1 MRQQELR
8 QLDRELRAYL
18 EAMFAGVGRTERRRA
33 LAWYVTGLLLEGA
46 RKSIQPM
53 AARLVDEAAEIEAM
67 RQRLQQAITG
77 SAWADEAV
85 RRRVARHLDRE
96 LPGVE
101 GLIVD
106 DTGVPKKGTHSVGV
120 ARQYSG
126 TLGRTDNCQV
136 VVSLHVAGEAGSG
149 GIAMRLYLP
158 EAWAGDRARRRQA
171 GVPDDIPFLRTWE
184 IALAQLDEA
193 RAWGVRR
200 HVVLADSAYGDVTEF
215 REALIQRRWPYVVQV
230 EGTLVVWPPGRGP
243 RPPAARRP
251 GRRGRPLTR
260 FRDGRQRPESIVTL
274 ARHLPPGRYRTVTW
288 REGSRGPQASRF
300 ATVRVR
306 TAHRHT
312 EGHPPSPAQW
322 LLIEW
327 PDGEAAPTTFWL
339 STLSS
344 TTARRRLVRLAKLR
358 WRIERDYQD
367 LKEELGLDHFEGRT
381 WRGFHH
387 HATLCLLAHG
397 FLTLRR
403 ARFSPSA
410 RTVDAPAGPP
420 TASTGTAALDRRLSA
435 VPTAHRRRFVPSWP
449 VTHVTK

>member
-1 MRQQELR
+1 MV
-8 QLDRELRAYL
+8 
-18 EAMFAGVGRTERRRA
+18 AGLGRVERRRA

-77 SAWADEAV
+77 SAWADAEV
-85 RRRVARHLDRE
+85 RGRLARHLDRE

-101 GLIVD
+101 ALIVD
-106 DTGVPKKGTHSVGV
+106 DTGFPKKGTHSVGV

-136 VVSLHVAGEAGSG
+136 AVSLHVAGEAGSG
-149 GIAMRLYLP
+149 CVAMRLYLP
-158 EAWAGDRARRRQA
+158 EVWAGDRGRRRQV
-171 GVPDDIPFLRTWE
+171 GVPDDVPFLRKWE

-230 EGTLVVWPPGRGP
+230 EGALVVWPPGRGP

-251 GRRGRPLTR
+251 GRRGRPPTR
-260 FRDGRQRPESIVTL
+260 YRDGRQRPESIATL
-274 ARHLPPGRYRTVTW
+274 ARQLPPGRYRTVTW
-288 REGSRGPQASRF
+288 REGARGPQASRF
-300 ATVRVR
+300 ATVRIR

-322 LLIEW
+322 LVIEW
-327 PDGEAAPTTFWL
+327 PDGEAAPTKFWL
-339 STLSS
+339 STLPS

-403 ARFSPSA
+403 ARFSPSG
-410 RTVDAPAGPP
+410 RPMDAPAGPP
-420 TASTGTAALDRRLSA
+420 TTSTGAAALDRHLSA
-435 VPTAHRRRFVPSWP
+435 VPTARRRGHVPP
-449 VTHVTK
+449 RAVAHVTK